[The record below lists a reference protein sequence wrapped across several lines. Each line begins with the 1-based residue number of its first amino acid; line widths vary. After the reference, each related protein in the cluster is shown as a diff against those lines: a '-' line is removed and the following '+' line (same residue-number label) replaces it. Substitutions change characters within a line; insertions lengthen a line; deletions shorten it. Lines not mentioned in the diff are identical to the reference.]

1 MDVILTKR
9 QLNRTYLQ
17 RQLLTT
23 TDAEPDP
30 RPVEE
35 IVAHLVAVQA
45 QEVDAPYVGLWTRTR
60 QPGHDRLTAAL
71 TDGRVVRGGLLRRT
85 QHLTAGP
92 DYPWLKPM
100 LQERLGKAGLAP
112 FAKDIAGLDVA
123 DIAAAGRDIL
133 RGRTMTRPKLAK
145 QLAERFPG
153 RPGISLAW
161 VVQAHVNLV
170 HPPPSGVWRRRGHV
184 TCALAEDWLGVP
196 MQQRPPVWT
205 LLSRYLASAGPAS
218 VADLQNWSGM
228 KRLRDEVERERHRLR
243 VYRDE
248 HGQELFDLPDLP
260 VAGGDEEAPVRFL
273 PEFDNLVLSHE
284 DRTRIVSDEDRAR
297 VCPGYSMVHP
307 TFLVDGFVAGL
318 WSVTGP
324 TLTVTP
330 FRRLPD
336 GDAALVLQEAGRLR
350 EFLQLDVTVRLDQ
363 P

>member
-1 MDVILTKR
+1 MILTRR

-35 IVAHLVAVQA
+35 VVAHLVAVQA

-60 QPGHDRLTAAL
+60 QPRHENLTEAL

-85 QHLTAGP
+85 QHLTAGA
-92 DYPWLKPM
+92 DYRWLKP
-100 LQERLGKAGLAP
+100 LLRQRLGTGGMSP
-112 FAKDIAGLDVA
+112 FAAEFAGLDPA
-123 DIAAAGRDIL
+123 DIGAAGRDIL
-133 RGRTMTRPKLAK
+133 RGQTMTRPKLAK

-153 RPGISLAW
+153 RKGIALAW
-161 VVQAHVNLV
+161 VVQLQENLI

-184 TCALAEDWLGVP
+184 TCALAEDWLGGP
-196 MQQRPPVWT
+196 LEERPEVWT
-205 LLSRYLASAGPAS
+205 LLSRYLASCGPAS

-228 KRLRDEVERERHRLR
+228 KRLRDDVERERHRLR

-248 HGQELFDLPDLP
+248 RGQELFDLPDLP
-260 VAGGDEEAPVRFL
+260 VGTGEEEVPVRFL

-284 DRTRIVSDEDRAR
+284 DRTRIISDEDRAR

-318 WSVTGP
+318 WSVTA
-324 TLTVTP
+324 TELTVTP
-330 FRRLPD
+330 FRRLSD
-336 GDAALVLQEAGRLR
+336 ADAAAVLDEAGRLR
-350 EFLQLDVTVRLDQ
+350 AFLQVDVAVRLDR